1 MKTNLMTAIAFLTA
15 ISLTNAQD
23 MGNAQYEKK
32 ATPIMAMVVMAT
44 EVTP

>member
-15 ISLTNAQD
+15 ITLANAQD

-32 ATPIMAMVVMAT
+32 AMPIMVTMVMEPA
-44 EVTP
+44 VTL